1 MGLCCQQDD
10 RRDGVRRMQG
20 RNGLDYVEVSD
31 DQRTLQVYFLG
42 KLPPEFT
49 QADAPPTAY
58 LRIEGGQRI
67 TGIEVVSVIPE
78 VDPDPENDDVLSVR
92 VSASGD
98 FSTYTLRLM
107 GVQNIDPRYDSVD
120 FSFKV
125 NCPSDEDCSA
135 VGACPEPG
143 GTQPDINY
151 LAKDYA
157 SFRQLILDRLAVLMP
172 DWRER
177 HTPDV
182 MIALVEVLAYTGDY
196 LSYYQD
202 AVATEAYLDTAR
214 QRISVRRHG
223 RLIDYLLHE
232 GCNARAWICAEV
244 SGDVEL
250 MPREIACITGL
261 NDALSTAL
269 HVLGWEDLVDDPTET
284 YEVFEPLVDGPA
296 KPIVLHASHNRIR
309 FHTWRNTRC
318 CLERGSTSATLVDAG
333 AGDNRALD
341 LGPGDVLI
349 FEEVL
354 GVRTGL
360 PADADPSRRHA
371 VRLTAVSRSEDPL
384 GRAAAPTPV
393 LEIEW
398 GADDALPFPF
408 CLSTMGPAPECRYI
422 EDITIAR
429 GNVIL
434 VDHGRTV
441 DDEPLG
447 SVSTG
452 ASEQSCECAGR
463 PGEIEPRAA
472 MFRPALRHHPVTF
485 SEALPVSTGD
495 GSQAAAERIPSAAA
509 LMRQDVRRASAQ
521 VWLTSDPPQ
530 PWTAR
535 ADLIGSA
542 PSDPHF
548 VVEVDN
554 ERSAHLRFG
563 DGELGLQPPAGLSMS
578 ARYRVGSGTAGNV
591 GAEAIG
597 RLVVAQ
603 RLSGVSISIRNP
615 IAAVGGADP
624 EPIAEAKLFAP
635 HAFRT
640 VLDRA
645 VIAADYAE
653 IAMRDD
659 RIQRASADL
668 VWSGSWYEAVV
679 AIDPRATTRED
690 QLAFETKRRLARY
703 RRMGHD
709 LAAVHARYVPLH
721 LRLEVCA
728 LPYHERG
735 RVKAALFDVFSARD
749 LAGGGRGFFHPDNLT
764 FGEGIYVSRIVA
776 AAQQVAGVECARV
789 TRLHRLFESPNQEIE
804 NGVLPLRGFEIA
816 QLDSD
821 PSFPER
827 GLLDIAV
834 SGGK

>member
-31 DQRTLQVYFLG
+31 DQRSLQAYFLG

-49 QADAPPTAY
+49 QGDAPPETY

-67 TGIEVVSVIPE
+67 TGIEVVSVTPE
-78 VDPDPENDDVLSVR
+78 VDPDPEKDDVLSLR
-92 VSASGD
+92 VSAFGD
-98 FSTYTLRLM
+98 FSTYTLRLV
-107 GVQNIDPRYDSVD
+107 GVKNIDPRYDSVD

-125 NCPSDEDCSA
+125 NCPSTEDCAA
-135 VGACPEPG
+135 VCACSQPG
-143 GTQPDINY
+143 ETHPAINY

-177 HTPDV
+177 HAPDL

-223 RLIDYLLHE
+223 RLVDYLLHE

-244 SGDVEL
+244 SGDVTL

-261 NDALSTAL
+261 NEALSTGL
-269 HVLGWEDLVDDPTET
+269 RVLGWEDLVDDPAET
-284 YEVFEPLVDGPA
+284 YEVFEPLVDDPA
-296 KPIVLHASHNRIR
+296 EPIVLHASHNRIR

-318 CLERGSTSATLVDAG
+318 CLERGSTSATLADAG
-333 AGDNRALD
+333 TGDDRALD
-341 LGPGDVLI
+341 LAPGDVLI
-349 FEEVL
+349 FEEVV

-384 GRAAAPTPV
+384 GHGAAPTPV

-398 GADDALPFPF
+398 GVDDALPFPF
-408 CLSTMGPAPECRYI
+408 CLSAMGPAPECRYI
-422 EDITIAR
+422 ENITIAR

-441 DDEPLG
+441 DEEALG
-447 SVSTG
+447 TVPTG
-452 ASEQSCECAGR
+452 VSEQSCECAGR
-463 PGEIEPRAA
+463 PGEVERRAA
-472 MFRPALRHHPVTF
+472 MFRPSLRHHPVTF
-485 SEALPVSTGD
+485 SEALPTSTQH
-495 GSQAAAERIPSAAA
+495 GSPGMSERIPSAAA
-509 LMRQDVRRASAQ
+509 LMRQNVRRASAQ
-521 VWLTSDPPQ
+521 VWLTSDLAQ

-535 ADLIGSA
+535 ADLIGST

-554 ERSAHLRFG
+554 ERIAHLRFG
-563 DGELGLQPPAGLSMS
+563 DGELGLEPPAGLTMS
-578 ARYRVGSGTAGNV
+578 ARYRIGSGMVGNV

-615 IAAVGGADP
+615 IAAAGGADP
-624 EPIAEAKLFAP
+624 EPLAEAKLVAP

-645 VIAADYAE
+645 VIAEDYAD
-653 IAMRDD
+653 IAMGDARM
-659 RIQRASADL
+659 QRASADL

-679 AIDPRATTRED
+679 AIDPRAATRED

-709 LAAVHARYVPLH
+709 LGVVRARYVPLQ
-721 LRLEVCA
+721 LRLEVCV

-735 RVKAALFDVFSARD
+735 RVKAALVDAFSARD
-749 LAGGGRGFFHPDNLT
+749 LPGGGRGFFHPDNLT
-764 FGEGIYVSRIVA
+764 FGQGISVSRIVA
-776 AAQQVAGVECARV
+776 AAQHVAGVECARV
-789 TRLHRLFESPNQEIE
+789 ARLHRLFESPNQEIE
-804 NGVLPLRGFEIA
+804 SGVLPLRGFEIA